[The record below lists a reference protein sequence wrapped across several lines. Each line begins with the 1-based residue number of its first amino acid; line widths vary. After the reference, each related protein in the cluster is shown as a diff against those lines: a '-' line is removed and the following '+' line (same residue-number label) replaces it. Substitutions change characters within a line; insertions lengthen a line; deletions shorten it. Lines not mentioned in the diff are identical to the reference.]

1 MIGVSVGF
9 LCIWADIDSG
19 IMKGVMLVLAALT
32 LFMLGILYMTRA
44 GYQMKGTGFESDILS
59 PIFDSPIQ
67 EESEQVEIPE
77 TVTEDNLDEEEDGE
91 GDEEEILPE
100 IETSYIQSTPT
111 YSPILNDRFDVV
123 LPTDVRHNIETTLDS
138 TDYGGFR
145 PVVRWD
151 SWGQVV
157 LDWVSLEEE

>member
-1 MIGVSVGF
+1 
-9 LCIWADIDSG
+9 
-19 IMKGVMLVLAALT
+19 
-32 LFMLGILYMTRA
+32 
-44 GYQMKGTGFESDILS
+44 MKGTGFESDILA
-59 PIFDSPIQ
+59 PIFDHPVQ
-67 EESEQVEIPE
+67 EESEPVEIPE
-77 TVTEDNLDEEEDGE
+77 PVTEDNLDEDGE
-91 GDEEEILPE
+91 GDEEEIEPE
-100 IETSYIQSTPT
+100 IEASEIQSTPT
-111 YSPILNDRFDVV
+111 YSPIFNDRFDVV